1 MTNED
6 RGGPQSEDPQFRAVW
21 EPDSYPNTT
30 DGPVRYTP
38 VYVNDEPVA
47 YLWAAT
53 DDSAAG
59 VVARGPRGFNA
70 AAGWNARLVKA
81 YAEGLTPSELLTH
94 WAGKELDP
102 ADERSGVVLEGKERE
117 AASLDEL
124 KQAAK

>member
-1 MTNED
+1 MTNDE

-21 EPDSYPNTT
+21 EPDSYANNT

-38 VYVNDEPVA
+38 VYVDDEPVA

-59 VVARGPRGFNA
+59 VVPRGPSGFNA
-70 AAGWNARLVKA
+70 AAGWNARLVQA
-81 YAEGLTPSELLTH
+81 YADGLSATDLLTH
-94 WAGKELDP
+94 WAGKERDP
-102 ADERSGVVLEGKERE
+102 ADERSGVVLEGKERR

-124 KQAAK
+124 KQAAQ

>member
-6 RGGPQSEDPQFRAVW
+6 RGGPQSADPQFRTVW
-21 EPDSYPNTT
+21 EPGNYANST

-59 VVARGPRGFNA
+59 VVPRGPRGFNA
-70 AAGWNARLVKA
+70 AAGWNERLVKA
-81 YAEGLTPSELLTH
+81 YADGLSATDLLTR
-94 WAGKELDP
+94 WAGTELDP
-102 ADERSGVVLEGKERE
+102 ADERSGVVHEGEERE

-124 KQAAK
+124 KRAAQ